1 VNIKATNSFS
11 KNLKRLIKKDH
22 QLIQEYA
29 TLIHNLKANPT
40 TGKHIGNGRYK
51 IRIKNSSN
59 NKGKSGGYR
68 VITYTKI
75 KDTVLLVYI
84 YTKSDTESVSD
95 TKIDNIIKSYNTNL

>member
-1 VNIKATNSFS
+1 M
-11 KNLKRLIKKDH
+11 
-22 QLIQEYA
+22 QEYA
-29 TLIHNLKANPT
+29 TLIQNLNANPT

-68 VITYTKI
+68 VITYAKI

-84 YTKSDTESVSD
+84 YAKSDMESVSD
-95 TKIDNIIKSYNTNL
+95 TKIDNIITSYNSHL